1 MKDESS
7 GSSSHLPLIMLVDDN
22 EIILTTLSDYLQSE
36 GFGVVTCQGG
46 KDALAKA
53 RVHKPALI
61 LMDIQMPE
69 MDGIETARHLKA
81 DKKLACIPIVALT
94 ALAMKSDRERGMAVG
109 IDDYISKPISL
120 QNLVTLIKKHLK
132 IEQEKT

>member
-1 MKDESS
+1 M
-7 GSSSHLPLIMLVDDN
+7 
-22 EIILTTLSDYLQSE
+22 
-36 GFGVVTCQGG
+36 VTCQGG